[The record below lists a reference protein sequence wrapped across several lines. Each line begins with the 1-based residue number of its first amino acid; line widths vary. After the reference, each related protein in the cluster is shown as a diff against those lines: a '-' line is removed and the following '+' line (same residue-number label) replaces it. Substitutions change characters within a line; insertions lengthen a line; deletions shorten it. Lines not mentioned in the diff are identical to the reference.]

1 MHHVKNMLDENR
13 KLEVEQLAALPIVQE
28 NDRVYKPSYTIEFD
42 RTGEVLLYSCEPFKH
57 MTIYFKYP
65 YILYESLIPL
75 SLWCLYMNPRKEPL
89 FFSRSFFISEGS
101 AA

>member
-1 MHHVKNMLDENR
+1 MLDENL
-13 KLEVEQLAALPIVQE
+13 KYEAEEMAKKPLVIE
-28 NDRVYKPSYTIEFD
+28 NDRVYKPTYTIEFD

-75 SLWCLYMNPRKEPL
+75 SIWCLYMNPRKKL
-89 FFSRSFFISEGS
+89 SS
-101 AA
+101 AK